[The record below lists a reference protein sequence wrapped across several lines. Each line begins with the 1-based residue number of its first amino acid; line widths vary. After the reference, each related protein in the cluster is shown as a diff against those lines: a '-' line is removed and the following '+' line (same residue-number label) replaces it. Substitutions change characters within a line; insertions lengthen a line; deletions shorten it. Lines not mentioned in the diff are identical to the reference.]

1 MNFWFSED
9 HLMLSS
15 INSVQFETI
24 CCYWLVETFEISD
37 ISCIISFSMLNILM
51 FVYWTS
57 LNDPSTRSIIIN
69 DIVHWISCVQRCQ
82 SGWQWSKYFQ
92 WAEQVSLSRDCGV
105 LGQCQQWVELSK
117 HQVWLSLITGITC
130 VQPTH
135 INDSNLRYNQM
146 LCPTS
151 HLHSLISDAGISL
164 WVLVDNI

>member
-1 MNFWFSED
+1 
-9 HLMLSS
+9 
-15 INSVQFETI
+15 
-24 CCYWLVETFEISD
+24 
-37 ISCIISFSMLNILM
+37 MLNILM

-164 WVLVDNI
+164 WVLVDNIWVNYKLTWLTNHFSTYFDLVHLYLR